1 VLDEIEDLA
10 DKYLKQAGVIEPPVP
25 MDIISLFDPKRPVE
39 IRPVQLRR
47 FPRLYLVGR

>member
-25 MDIISLFDPKRPVE
+25 MDIISLFDPKRPV
-39 IRPVQLRR
+39 
-47 FPRLYLVGR
+47 